1 MNHTGRSPYFGA
13 QTGVEEWNLRVVV
26 RLYLLLP
33 IGSDGTMRAYA
44 NQAPEEGLDGGRVYK
59 ER

>member
-1 MNHTGRSPYFGA
+1 MKNKLAFVLVAVLVSAG
-13 QTGVEEWNLRVVV
+13 
-26 RLYLLLP
+26 LLLVA
-33 IGSDGTMRAYA
+33 GNAAADTRTYA